1 MTHDSTAAWHEL
13 LATLGALDRSFLA
26 GDRAVT
32 EKYTLSPRLP
42 VMR

>member
-1 MTHDSTAAWHEL
+1 MTHESTAAWQEL
-13 LATLGALDRSFLA
+13 LATLGTLDRSFLE

-42 VMR
+42 LMR